1 MLDLLR
7 TVQWR
12 FPAAFALL
20 LCPLALAWLARRRRR
35 RLLAYADAA
44 LHPWA
49 LAGATRAGGAGRIA
63 LSWLAW
69 TLLAVAL
76 AGPRWP
82 SAQRATDAP
91 VAAPPHTVDVM
102 VVLDVSASMRDAD
115 VAPDRATRARLELLD
130 LVRRLHGER
139 LGLVLAAGQA
149 GLVLPPTE
157 DTALFTELL
166 PRVGPGVLNAPGS
179 DLGAGLAVARRALT
193 ASPRGSRAVLLV
205 SDAEQGDLAGAPG
218 AAVRAS
224 LHALQQGGIP
234 VFMLAVSARV
244 APHADAPRDPDH
256 AGWARLLPAPGALA
270 DVADVADG
278 DADWRRLYDEGI
290 ARLPSAAPPSGAT
303 QGWREGFR
311 VPLWL
316 ALAAWLLLLSPRVGF
331 RRASGAWLLVAAL
344 GAAGLPAPA
353 QAGPA
358 TPLEQQAW
366 VAWQAGHWDEA
377 ERLYGQVGGAQ
388 GALAAGAAALR
399 RGDGAAGQRWSAR
412 ALMLA
417 ADAGLRTDALSNLG
431 HAYALQGCWNAAAE
445 AWEAVLVLRPG
456 DARASTDLAVA
467 RAELARRTRAPPVAS
482 DLRGRHGFVAQG
494 LVQTD
499 AGGSTAEPQDPQAL
513 GPHEASQDGT
523 GARQDG
529 DASAA
534 ASGFRLQPRDLASGL
549 AKIGRVHD
557 AREALLRG
565 LVKQDRAGGTPG
577 LQPW

>member
-1 MLDLLR
+1 
-7 TVQWR
+7 
-12 FPAAFALL
+12 
-20 LCPLALAWLARRRRR
+20 
-35 RLLAYADAA
+35 
-44 LHPWA
+44 
-49 LAGATRAGGAGRIA
+49 
-63 LSWLAW
+63 
-69 TLLAVAL
+69 
-76 AGPRWP
+76 
-82 SAQRATDAP
+82 
-91 VAAPPHTVDVM
+91 
-102 VVLDVSASMRDAD
+102 
-115 VAPDRATRARLELLD
+115 
-130 LVRRLHGER
+130 
-139 LGLVLAAGQA
+139 VLAAGQA

-166 PRVGPGVLNAPGS
+166 PRVGPGVLDAPGS
-179 DLGAGLAVARRALT
+179 DLGAGLAVARRALA
-193 ASPRGSRAVLLV
+193 ASPRDSRAVLLV

-218 AAVRAS
+218 EAVRAS
-224 LHALQQGGIP
+224 LRALQQDGIP
-234 VFMLAVSARV
+234 VFMLAVSVRA
-244 APHADAPRDPDH
+244 APRGDGARDPDH
-256 AGWARLLPAPGALA
+256 AGWGRLLPAPGAL
-270 DVADVADG
+270 ADVADG

-311 VPLWL
+311 VPLLL
-316 ALAAWLLLLSPRVGF
+316 ALAAWLLLLSPRLGF
-331 RRASGAWLLVAAL
+331 GRASGAWLVATAL
-344 GAAGLPAPA
+344 ACAGLPAPA

-366 VAWQAGHWDEA
+366 AAWQARRWDEA

-431 HAYALQGCWNAAAE
+431 HAYALQGHWEAASE

-456 DARASTDLAVA
+456 DARATTDLAVA
-467 RAELARRTRAPPVAS
+467 RAELARRTRAAPVAS

-499 AGGSTAEPQDPQAL
+499 AGGPTAEPQDPQAL
-513 GPHEASQDGT
+513 GPHEASQDAT